1 MFCVTF
7 VFWNDPDKE
16 YNMPKDGTVH
26 ELTSN
31 VSVLEQFHSHCLV
44 LVNVITLMSA

>member
-31 VSVLEQFHSHCLV
+31 VSVLEQFNSQCLV
-44 LVNVITLMSA
+44 LVNVIT